1 MVQFLMPP
9 HEMVFDLLVQ
19 FAHLRHLD
27 RQLLVLT
34 HHVVFLTCIL
44 LHEQLVLMEADI
56 IALFVLKPVTAFAIL
71 SHIICLS
78 LAFLVL
84 LKIFCL
90 IVSCIVILRG
100 SCSVA
105 VSSDHGM
112 LMRCVVLTV
121 VEQLRSC
128 VLSIVWRLRALVPLA
143 YSCLL
148 VLLQWDSLPNGLLE
162 LRC

>member
-34 HHVVFLTCIL
+34 HHVIVLTCIL
-44 LHEQLVLMEADI
+44 LHVQLVLMEADI
-56 IALFVLKPVTAFAIL
+56 IALLFVFAIL
-71 SHIICLS
+71 SHVIS
-78 LAFLVL
+78 LGLAL
-84 LKIFCL
+84 LISLRIFCL

-100 SCSVA
+100 SRGVA

-112 LMRCVVLTV
+112 LMRCVMLTV
-121 VEQLRSC
+121 VEQLGSC
-128 VLSIVWRLRALVPLA
+128 VLSIVWRLRALGPLA
-143 YSCLL
+143 C
-148 VLLQWDSLPNGLLE
+148 P
-162 LRC
+162 C